1 METFD
6 LSRYD
11 RRSNDLTTYD
21 VYIETAKARRVA
33 AFSCKAHAIDFAKLT
48 ADCTADNATR
58 RVVVVCRDSSA
69 IVASFS

>member
-21 VYIETAKARRVA
+21 VYIETAKARRIA
-33 AFSCKAHAIDFAKLT
+33 AFSRRSDAIDFAKLT
-48 ADCTADNATR
+48 ADRTADDATR
-58 RVVVVCRDSSA
+58 RVVVVNRDNSG
-69 IVASFS
+69 IVASFA